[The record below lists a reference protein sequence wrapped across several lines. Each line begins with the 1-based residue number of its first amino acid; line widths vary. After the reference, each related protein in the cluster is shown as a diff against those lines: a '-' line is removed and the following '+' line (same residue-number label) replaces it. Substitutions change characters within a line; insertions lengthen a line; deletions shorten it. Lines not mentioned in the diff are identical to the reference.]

1 MFIVGINGSPNKKG
15 NTAFMLKTAL
25 EAAEAAGA
33 RTAVIHVAD
42 SLAGTGQP
50 FCVYCSMPCDARC
63 YRGTPLAEALQILR
77 EADGIL
83 VGSPVYFGT
92 VSAQLKSFWDKTRL
106 LRSEKSLLNVVGG
119 VLAVGASRF
128 GGQETTV
135 RAIQDMMF
143 CQGMIVVGDGHLDDD
158 AGHQG
163 ACAQRPSASDVVGLK
178 RCRIL
183 ARRIVE
189 VAQATVGLRA
199 QRQRYRF

>member
-1 MFIVGINGSPNKKG
+1 MFMFIVGINGSPNKKG

-25 EAAEAAGA
+25 EAAGALRA
-33 RTAVIHVAD
+33 RTAVIHIAD
-42 SLAGTGQP
+42 ALTGISQP
-50 FCVYCSMPCDARC
+50 FCVHCSTPCDARC
-63 YRGTPLAEALQILR
+63 YKGTPLEKALEVLR

-106 LRSEKSLLNVVGG
+106 LRSEKALLNVVGG

-135 RAIQDMMF
+135 RAVQDMML
-143 CQGMIVVGDGHLDDD
+143 CQGMIVVGDGHTEED

-178 RCRIL
+178 RCHIL
-183 ARRIVE
+183 AKRVVE
-189 VAQATVGLRA
+189 VARATADLRA
-199 QRQRYRF
+199 QRQS

>member
-1 MFIVGINGSPNKKG
+1 MFMFIVGINGSPNKKG

-25 EAAEAAGA
+25 EEAGAHGA
-33 RTAVIHVAD
+33 RTAVVHVAD
-42 SLAGTGQP
+42 VLTGITQP
-50 FCVYCSMPCDARC
+50 FCVHCSTPCDARC
-63 YRGTPLAEALQILR
+63 YKGTPLERALEILR

-106 LRSEKSLLNVVGG
+106 LRSEKSLLNAVGG
-119 VLAVGASRF
+119 VLAVGTSRF

-135 RAIQDMMF
+135 RAVQDMML
-143 CQGMIVVGDGHLDDD
+143 CQGMIVVGDGHHDDD

-163 ACAQRPSASDVVGLK
+163 ACAQRPSASDVAGLV

-183 ARRIVE
+183 AKRVVE
-189 VAQATVGLRA
+189 VARATAGLRLP
-199 QRQRYRF
+199 RRG